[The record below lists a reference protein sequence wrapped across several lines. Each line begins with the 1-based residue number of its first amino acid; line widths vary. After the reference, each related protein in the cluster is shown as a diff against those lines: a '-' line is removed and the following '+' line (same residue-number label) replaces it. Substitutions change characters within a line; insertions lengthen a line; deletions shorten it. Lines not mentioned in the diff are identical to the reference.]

1 LNQVSLVTYPKIN
14 VTTTN
19 TYNAAGALLR
29 SRTQQGQRPY
39 YDEAFSYSRGG
50 MITDKFFTQDGESR
64 HETYGYDQAA
74 RLMSSFERAWPGS
87 PMFGVAADQ
96 TMYQYDAAGN
106 RTEVFRE
113 TRVNNAYLPPQS
125 HYYGHTP
132 GTNQLTRVS
141 DVSIVNGVT
150 AGNPTFDDVLTYD
163 PDGSMISRTKNR
175 VEGGFASQSIEDYTY
190 DAFNLVRGY
199 RVRRTSIP
207 VDGLSACRPDASTSP
222 ADVWSYRF
230 GPLQERE
237 QKRQLVSS
245 ADTTLAWVYT
255 LVGADG
261 RQLATYN
268 GLQGSMCG
276 RNGVRLWPVEFNTY
290 GPNNTRIITR
300 ADGTSEVVISDYL
313 GSARVTLSTTAEPLQ
328 SSSYHPYG
336 TERTSTGSGA
346 RTSYIGREHDKET
359 DLGFYGVRL
368 YEPEYG
374 RFLSTDPLWG
384 EFPQTSTY
392 VYADNEPITKKDP
405 SGAIWETIW
414 DVANVVVDAGRVAYH
429 VVKGNTEAAKEAA
442 VDLAFDALATVVPGV
457 PAGLNKLRHADEA
470 VDAAKA
476 ADKVVDA
483 SKAGKK
489 TTEGAEQ
496 VGKGSKTSIHVTR
509 DGVALPPGQKHQI
522 PKGYVENPNRNGS
535 YGVIVNGKFVEKLRI
550 DPATQPGKKGP
561 SYSHYHLDGKSTHY
575 SPRPGSKDPGFTPK
589 PPENK

>member
-1 LNQVSLVTYPKIN
+1 LVTYPKIS
-14 VTTTN
+14 VTSTN

-29 SRTQQGQRPY
+29 STTQQGQRPY

-74 RLMSSFERAWPGS
+74 RLTVSRERTWN
-87 PMFGVAADQ
+87 GVWIDN
-96 TMYQYDAAGN
+96 MHFDYDAAGN
-106 RTEVFRE
+106 RMQTRRSPADFNFR
-113 TRVNNAYLPPQS
+113 VIDYA
-125 HYYGHTP
+125 HTP

-141 DVSIVNGVT
+141 DVPMVNGVT

-199 RVRRTSIP
+199 RVRRTSVP

-336 TERTSTGSGA
+336 TERTNTGSGA

-374 RFLSTDPLWG
+374 RFLSTDVLWG
-384 EFPQTSTY
+384 KYLPLQPYQYAGNNPVMALDDNGKDYDLIIDEQAKTATVKATFY
-392 VYADNEPITKKDP
+392 VDE
-405 SGAIWETIW
+405 GAE
-414 DVANVVVDAGRVAYH
+414 G
-429 VVKGNTEAAKEAA
+429 AAKEAA
-442 VDLAFDALATVVPGV
+442 GKLNALSGVEVSIQGVTYTLAFEVQVALSDSPKDAVLSAKQGQF
-457 PAGLNKLRHADEA
+457 DEA
-470 VDAAKA
+470 TGELIREGEFAFNSISTIDNSSAAINSTAAASTGTDGHTVSVRERYSADADVVLHEMLHTFGVDHTDSGVMTPSLKDELWSPQINPKVYQQMI
-476 ADKVVDA
+476 DKPLHPLIR
-483 SKAGKK
+483 
-489 TTEGAEQ
+489 Q
-496 VGKGSKTSIHVTR
+496 VIRK
-509 DGVALPPGQKHQI
+509 
-522 PKGYVENPNRNGS
+522 
-535 YGVIVNGKFVEKLRI
+535 
-550 DPATQPGKKGP
+550 
-561 SYSHYHLDGKSTHY
+561 
-575 SPRPGSKDPGFTPK
+575 
-589 PPENK
+589 

>member
-1 LNQVSLVTYPKIN
+1 
-14 VTTTN
+14 
-19 TYNAAGALLR
+19 
-29 SRTQQGQRPY
+29 
-39 YDEAFSYSRGG
+39 
-50 MITDKFFTQDGESR
+50 M
-64 HETYGYDQAA
+64 
-74 RLMSSFERAWPGS
+74 
-87 PMFGVAADQ
+87 
-96 TMYQYDAAGN
+96 
-106 RTEVFRE
+106 TE
-113 TRVNNAYLPPQS
+113 
-125 HYYGHTP
+125 
-132 GTNQLTRVS
+132 
-141 DVSIVNGVT
+141 
-150 AGNPTFDDVLTYD
+150 
-163 PDGSMISRTKNR
+163 RTKNR

-199 RVRRTSIP
+199 RVRRASAP

-328 SSSYHPYG
+328 SSSYHPFG

-405 SGAIWETIW
+405 SGLMPTALVGFAIGAAIEIGFQVVVEGKKPSEIDGKKVLIAGAAGALTGGVSSIANATVRAGAMGAISAAEGAAKRMV
-414 DVANVVVDAGRVAYH
+414 DGDRGINVEKLGIDATLGYFASKAADRLAASVANSVNGKSLARELKRAENVLDNGRTRASHVANVVSLRESVASLGR
-429 VVKGNTEAAKEAA
+429 GPGEEAVLGTAKEAA
-442 VDLAFDALATVVPGV
+442 SRLIEPFLT
-457 PAGLNKLRHADEA
+457 PAI
-470 VDAAKA
+470 
-476 ADKVVDA
+476 
-483 SKAGKK
+483 
-489 TTEGAEQ
+489 Q
-496 VGKGSKTSIHVTR
+496 R
-509 DGVALPPGQKHQI
+509 DNTNVQKR
-522 PKGYVENPNRNGS
+522 K
-535 YGVIVNGKFVEKLRI
+535 
-550 DPATQPGKKGP
+550 
-561 SYSHYHLDGKSTHY
+561 
-575 SPRPGSKDPGFTPK
+575 
-589 PPENK
+589 